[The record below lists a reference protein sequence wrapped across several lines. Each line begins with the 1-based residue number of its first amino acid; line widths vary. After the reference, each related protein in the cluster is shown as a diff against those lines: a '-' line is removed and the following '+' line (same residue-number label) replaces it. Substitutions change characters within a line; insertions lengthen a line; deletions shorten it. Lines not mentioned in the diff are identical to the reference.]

1 MTLLGGIILP
11 QFMISSSKSA
21 DLLVYNLAEQQVICL
36 LSLHASTFC
45 KNDVTQKWRH
55 SKMTSHKNNITKM
68 TSDKNDITQKW
79 HHKRWICLLCQKS
92 WGHLM
97 FCSIFTILSR
107 SYSNFLPIQRSLWV
121 DICLYSTMFNRQISL
136 KEAQVK
142 FNLANFFLNFGV
154 KIWNFDLYSK
164 KINYVKADFWIITP
178 FSEYELYK
186 KGRYIVTSRLTRFW
200 SI

>member
-1 MTLLGGIILP
+1 
-11 QFMISSSKSA
+11 
-21 DLLVYNLAEQQVICL
+21 
-36 LSLHASTFC
+36 
-45 KNDVTQKWRH
+45 
-55 SKMTSHKNNITKM
+55 
-68 TSDKNDITQKW
+68 
-79 HHKRWICLLCQKS
+79 
-92 WGHLM
+92 M

-164 KINYVKADFWIITP
+164 KIDYAKVDF
-178 FSEYELYK
+178 
-186 KGRYIVTSRLTRFW
+186 
-200 SI
+200 

>member
-21 DLLVYNLAEQQVICL
+21 DLLVYNLAEQQVIGL
-36 LSLHASTFC
+36 LSLHASTFW

-121 DICLYSTMFNRQISL
+121 DMSIQYYVQYNRQIS
-136 KEAQVK
+136 
-142 FNLANFFLNFGV
+142 
-154 KIWNFDLYSK
+154 
-164 KINYVKADFWIITP
+164 
-178 FSEYELYK
+178 
-186 KGRYIVTSRLTRFW
+186 
-200 SI
+200 